1 MKFPMDKK
9 QFYKV
14 YSLMAHLAKL
24 KYLVYTITFLL
35 CSQIAWTQKSIP
47 PKPYQLVNDYAR
59 VLQANERRAL
69 EQKLVAYNDSTS
81 TQIAVVI
88 DNTLEGED
96 IFDYSY
102 RLASAWGIGQGE
114 KNNGILIYIAFDD
127 RKLWI
132 QTGYGA
138 EGFLPD
144 GMAKQIVDG
153 VITPAF
159 REQRYYGGLD
169 RATDIIFKLASG
181 EYKADD
187 FNRNSDDS
195 IIPIIIIMLIFVLI
209 FFLASR
215 GGGNDDDDGG
225 YYRGGRYERRRG
237 GGWVIIPG
245 GGGGWD
251 IGGGGGGGFGGGGFG
266 GFGGGSFGG
275 GGAGGG
281 W

>member
-1 MKFPMDKK
+1 MK
-9 QFYKV
+9 QVEYV
-14 YSLMAHLAKL
+14 SNCILS
-24 KYLVYTITFLL
+24 VWFLL
-35 CSQIAWTQKSIP
+35 FLGQFAFAQKAIP
-47 PKPYQLVNDYAR
+47 PQPAQLVNDYAR
-59 VLQANERRAL
+59 MMSGAERRAL

-81 TQIAVVI
+81 TQIAVVL
-88 DNTLEGED
+88 DRSLEGED
-96 IFDYSY
+96 VFDYSR
-102 RLASAWGIGQGE
+102 RLAESWGIGQGE
-114 KNNGILIYIAFDD
+114 KDNGILIYVSEQD

-144 GMAKQIVDG
+144 ALAKRIVDE

-159 REQRYYGGLD
+159 REGKYYQGLD
-169 RATDIIFKLASG
+169 QATDVIFKLASG
-181 EYKADD
+181 EYTADRMNRSDD
-187 FNRNSDDS
+187 FSDM
-195 IIPIIIIMLIFVLI
+195 IPLLFVIGLVLLV

-215 GGGNDDDDGG
+215 GGGDDDDDGG
-225 YYRGGRYERRRG
+225 YYRGGRYERRSRRRG

-251 IGGGGGGGFGGGGFG
+251 IGGGGGGFGGGGFG

-275 GGAGGG
+275 GGAGGS